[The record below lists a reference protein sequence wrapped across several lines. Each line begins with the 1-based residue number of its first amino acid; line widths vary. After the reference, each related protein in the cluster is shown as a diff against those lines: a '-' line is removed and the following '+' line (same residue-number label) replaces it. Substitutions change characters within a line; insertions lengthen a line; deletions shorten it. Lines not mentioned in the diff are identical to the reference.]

1 MSGFGA
7 TNPFPRRF
15 GGGTRARAVERLA
28 FAEQFEKLGLNP
40 EDPSVGATVYALA
53 NAVGVVWAVNTR
65 LRGAEIPER
74 MLETLTTYEEILRL
88 TPDADDADVAR
99 RQAVAAKLRGLSGN
113 TFSDIESA
121 VSALLGAQYD
131 GLVTVAPADEL
142 TYWSGINP
150 GPPGYE
156 WFSNRMVLGV
166 KIKREGIDPA
176 GFERL
181 FGQCRAFLQDFLP
194 AWEVFAIGVGADGF
208 TVDVDTV
215 DIDFL

>member
-1 MSGFGA
+1 MSWGA
-7 TNPFPRRF
+7 GGPWPRRF
-15 GGGTRARAVERLA
+15 GGGKRARSVERLA
-28 FAEQFEKLGLNP
+28 FSQIFEDAGLNP
-40 EDPSVGATVYALA
+40 EDPSVGGRVYAFA
-53 NAVGVVWAVNTR
+53 NAVGGIWAINTR

-88 TPDADDADVAR
+88 RPDADDPDVAR

-113 TFSDIESA
+113 TFADIQAA
-121 VSALLGAQYD
+121 VGSLLGSQFD
-131 GLVTVAPADEL
+131 GLITVAPADEI
-142 TYWSGINP
+142 TYWPGMNP

-166 KIKREGIDPA
+166 RIKREGIDAA
-176 GFERL
+176 GFEGL
-181 FGQCRAFLQDFLP
+181 FGQCQALLQDLLP

-208 TVDVDTV
+208 TVDEDTV